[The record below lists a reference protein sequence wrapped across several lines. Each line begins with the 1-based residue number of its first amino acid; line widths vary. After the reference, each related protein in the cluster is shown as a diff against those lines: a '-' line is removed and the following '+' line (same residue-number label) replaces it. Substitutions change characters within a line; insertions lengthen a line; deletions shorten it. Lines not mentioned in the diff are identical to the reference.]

1 MLRLN
6 RHHWVFEYS
15 QKWKPVLRKVV
26 PISLLRKVK
35 KITIQKSMKEL
46 DQNPRVPYEQGKFP
60 DGINFIGPIQ
70 AESGLGQSCRLIV
83 HQIDMSGIPCAVTD
97 FDLEGK
103 VSNSNREYADRIEN
117 RHPYGVNVIDINPY
131 ELGLAYMK
139 YGRELWDHRYNIAYW
154 SWEMEQFPEEWLE
167 CEKLID
173 EIWTPSEFT
182 SNCFRKRFHV
192 PVHTVPY
199 YMEVPVN
206 ENGSRPYFHLPED
219 QFLFLVMFDSAS
231 TTSRKNPMGA
241 LRAFE
246 QAFPADHQKVGLVI
260 KVNNPKEEDL
270 RKIRDTVGEDRNI
283 YLIAEVMEKSTINS
297 LIQCVDVFVSL
308 HRAEGFGLVIA
319 EAMLLGTP
327 VIATNYSA
335 NTEFMS
341 EESSC
346 LVDYQLCKV
355 EKDDEIY
362 KKGYVWAEPDVA
374 QAAQYMRR
382 LFEDHQYYERK
393 KKIGRKQIL
402 ETLDVD
408 GTVEPIRKRY
418 RIVTEKNTETYE

>member
-6 RHHWVFEYS
+6 RQHWIFEYS

-35 KITIQKSMKEL
+35 KITIQRSMKEL

-60 DGINFIGPIQ
+60 DGINFIGSIQ

-83 HQIDMSGIPCAVTD
+83 HQIDMSGIPCAVTN

-131 ELGLAYMK
+131 EMGLAYMK

-154 SWEMEQFPEEWLE
+154 SWEMEQFPKEWLE

-182 SNCFRKRFHV
+182 SNCFRKRFQV
-192 PVHTVPY
+192 PVYTVPY

-206 ENGSRPYFHLPED
+206 ENGTRQYFHLPED

-246 QAFPADHQKVGLVI
+246 QAFTKDNHKVGLVI

-270 RKIRDTVGEDRNI
+270 QKIRDTVGEDRNI
-283 YLIAEVMEKSTINS
+283 YLIAEVMEKEKINS

-346 LVDYQLCKV
+346 LVDYQLCKIQ
-355 EKDDEIY
+355 KDDEIY

-374 QAAQYMRR
+374 QAAQYMSR
-382 LFEDHQYYERK
+382 LFEEKTYYQK
-393 KKIGRKQIL
+393 KKING
-402 ETLDVD
+402 
-408 GTVEPIRKRY
+408 KRY
-418 RIVTEKNTETYE
+418 VEEMLSKDNTTKMINDRYHRLINGIDK

>member
-6 RHHWVFEYS
+6 RHHWIFEYS

-83 HQIDMSGIPCAVTD
+83 HQIDMSGIPCAVTN

-206 ENGSRPYFHLPED
+206 ENGTRQYFHLPED

-246 QAFPADHQKVGLVI
+246 QAFLADHQKVGLVI
-260 KVNNPKEEDL
+260 KVNNPKEE
-270 RKIRDTVGEDRNI
+270 RNI
-283 YLIAEVMEKSTINS
+283 YLIAEVMEKATINS

-382 LFEDHQYYERK
+382 LFEEKIFYRE
-393 KKIGRKQIL
+393 KKINGKKY
-402 ETLDVD
+402 
-408 GTVEPIRKRY
+408 VEEVLSKDNTTKVINDRY
-418 RIVTEKNTETYE
+418 RWLINEIDK

>member
-1 MLRLN
+1 
-6 RHHWVFEYS
+6 
-15 QKWKPVLRKVV
+15 
-26 PISLLRKVK
+26 
-35 KITIQKSMKEL
+35 
-46 DQNPRVPYEQGKFP
+46 
-60 DGINFIGPIQ
+60 
-70 AESGLGQSCRLIV
+70 
-83 HQIDMSGIPCAVTD
+83 MS
-97 FDLEGK
+97 K
-103 VSNSNREYADRIEN
+103 
-117 RHPYGVNVIDINPY
+117 RHP
-131 ELGLAYMK
+131 
-139 YGRELWDHRYNIAYW
+139 
-154 SWEMEQFPEEWLE
+154 
-167 CEKLID
+167 
-173 EIWTPSEFT
+173 
-182 SNCFRKRFHV
+182 
-192 PVHTVPY
+192 
-199 YMEVPVN
+199 PVN
-206 ENGSRPYFHLPED
+206 ENGTRQYFHLPED

-246 QAFPADHQKVGLVI
+246 QAFLADHQKVGLVI

-270 RKIRDTVGEDRNI
+270 QKIREVVGEERNV
-283 YLIAEVMEKSTINS
+283 YLIAEVMEKAMINS

-382 LFEDHQYYERK
+382 LFEDHQYYARK
-393 KKIGRKQIL
+393 KIAG
-402 ETLDVD
+402 
-408 GTVEPIRKRY
+408 KRY
-418 RIVTEKNTETYE
+418 VGEVLSKDNTTKMINDRYYRLINGIDK